1 MLGFSLDVQDILV
14 IRMSWGERGCI
25 RGLEA
30 GVYVVLWGLHFRW
43 IVMVTFSEKVSRVQE
58 VSLVSISRVGST
70 GVEGA
75 ASGKALWQESVLGVL
90 EEGAVAGVP
99 EHCEQRSTTSRR
111 RSRGNSGPCR
121 QW

>member
-1 MLGFSLDVQDILV
+1 MDK
-14 IRMSWGERGCI
+14 
-25 RGLEA
+25 
-30 GVYVVLWGLHFRW
+30 VVSRALTEK
-43 IVMVTFSEKVSRVQE
+43 VTFEQSPGSK
-58 VSLVSISRVGST
+58 LVSIGRVGST

-99 EHCEQRSTTSRR
+99 EHCEQRSTSRR
-111 RSRGNSGPCR
+111 QSRGNSGPCR